1 MAYETIWSI
10 ELLYAIGY
18 VSGFV
23 VLYYVVE

>member
-1 MAYETIWSI
+1 MLYETIWSM

-23 VLYYVVE
+23 VLYCVVE